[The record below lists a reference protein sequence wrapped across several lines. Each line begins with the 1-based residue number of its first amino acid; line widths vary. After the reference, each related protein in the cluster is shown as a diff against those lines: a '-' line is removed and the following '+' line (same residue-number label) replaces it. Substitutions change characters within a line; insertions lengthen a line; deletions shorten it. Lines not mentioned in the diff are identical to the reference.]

1 MDQLS
6 VAKMVMKTTAS
17 GEWSCGVKVALNARG
32 ITVEAARLFTQ
43 DQLIAERKCVINV
56 TVLHLP
62 GVGRVLYLFC
72 AGRSFVLSGVW
83 VRDCNEAVRII
94 YGNPGALLPKTE
106 GCSNVSISYEV
117 CIRS

>member
-43 DQLIAERKCVINV
+43 DQLIAERKCVNKCYRASFTWCRASIV
-56 TVLHLP
+56 PLLCRTIICV
-62 GVGRVLYLFC
+62 V
-72 AGRSFVLSGVW
+72 RSLGSG
-83 VRDCNEAVRII
+83 
-94 YGNPGALLPKTE
+94 LQ
-106 GCSNVSISYEV
+106 
-117 CIRS
+117 